1 MNYFAPL
8 TDKNYVSIIVLKLIN
23 YSCSQKPIND
33 LHFGQ
38 VDES

>member
-1 MNYFAPL
+1 MSDRWL
-8 TDKNYVSIIVLKLIN
+8 GSESVEIVLKLIN
-23 YSCSQKPIND
+23 NSCSQKPIND